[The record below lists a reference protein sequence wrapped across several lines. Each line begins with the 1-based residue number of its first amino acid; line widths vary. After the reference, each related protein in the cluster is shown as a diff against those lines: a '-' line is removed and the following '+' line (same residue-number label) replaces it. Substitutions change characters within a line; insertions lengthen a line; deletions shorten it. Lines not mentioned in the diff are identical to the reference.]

1 MDEASTLRAE
11 EPRWYAMNVFF
22 NKTANVI
29 PFLTADGMAYFWPKN
44 VAKNLLFIRSTA
56 SYVLELRKRINCH
69 NKLFT
74 KPGSFDP
81 QPIPDREM
89 DLFIKV
95 SSVDDMGMEIVQGD
109 YSKLILGQKVRVVG
123 GPFEGTEGYIKRIHK
138 DQRLVVCI
146 EGVVAVATSY
156 IPRALLEPV
165 LE

>member
-1 MDEASTLRAE
+1 MEEPVSRAE
-11 EPRWYAMNVFF
+11 EPHWYAMNVFF
-22 NKTANVI
+22 NKTAAVI
-29 PFLTADGMAYFWPKN
+29 PLLAADEIGYFWPKS

-56 SYVLELRKRINCH
+56 SYVLDLRKRINCH
-69 NKLFT
+69 NKLFL

-89 DLFIKV
+89 DLFIRV
-95 SSVDDMGMEIVQGD
+95 SSVDEMGMEIVEVD
-109 YSKLILGQKVRVVG
+109 YAKLIQGQKVRVIG
-123 GPFEGTEGYIKRIHK
+123 GPFEGAEGYIKRIHK

-165 LE
+165 EK